1 MVVYKTG
8 VTEISR
14 QHLFLF
20 ICKQSKHFD
29 VDYTILC
36 FLCTLAFVQ
45 ISVTPFCKNYIKRM
59 KDFKNKSFLY
69 ISFLFLKSF
78 RTKPPTLS
86 FQRFCK
92 WRSHGKPDRCA
103 VSARKAGGFSTLT
116 IKSEIWYVGN
126 VVSGHILHT
135 YTKHKINGGF
145 RHGK

>member
-8 VTEISR
+8 VTEISG
-14 QHLFLF
+14 QHLFLL

-36 FLCTLAFVQ
+36 FLSTLTFVQ

-69 ISFLFLKSF
+69 IPFLFLKYF
-78 RTKPPTLS
+78 KAKPPTLS

-116 IKSEIWYVGN
+116 IKN
-126 VVSGHILHT
+126 
-135 YTKHKINGGF
+135 KIRKNIQRRF
-145 RHGK
+145 

>member
-14 QHLFLF
+14 QYLFLL
-20 ICKQSKHFD
+20 ICKQSEHFD
-29 VDYTILC
+29 INYTILC
-36 FLCTLAFVQ
+36 FLGTFAFIQ

-69 ISFLFLKSF
+69 IPFLFLKSF
-78 RTKPPTLS
+78 RTKPQTLS

-92 WRSHGKPDRCA
+92 WRSYSKLDRCA

-116 IKSEIWYVGN
+116 IKQCS
-126 VVSGHILHT
+126 
-135 YTKHKINGGF
+135 INMVMLRKRKRLF
-145 RHGK
+145 ADFSP